1 MKTWYRKISR
11 DLDRP
16 QGYLPRFNTDEREE
30 PKPQTVTSP
39 IIDTVETEE
48 ENSRTEEDSQSA
60 HTTSPQTTSFKNKD
74 EFKATMLPI
83 YAKILSQMGLNTAY
97 AKMLVA
103 QDGLESAWGTKPSGK
118 FNFGGIKGTGSIK
131 RTREVIDGK
140 DVYINDSFRDFAS
153 LEDYA
158 KYKISLLNNN
168 RYKAFTGD
176 LSGFADRVSR
186 GGYATDPNYAET
198 LKRVIASAKHGGI
211 LKFQAGGTGE
221 IRPDNRSW
229 FKRKWDD
236 IATAYN
242 SSSWANSAPAS
253 IIAGFTPYGLFHYS
267 ASGDEDSA
275 RLAVLPGAVGTKE
288 VAKNAVK
295 AAEEL
300 FERYNDSTIQSLLN
314 DVAQVP
320 NKRSAINYAK
330 AGLKIPKYQNPA
342 STIERTSEPW
352 RVWNDYSNQGSMD
365 PNWRVPL
372 KKDPLPQKKYNVK
385 RNYDK
390 KAINDYG
397 ESYYDIVKTRVRDAH
412 DALIRNG
419 FSEDVKRLQE
429 PLSAVSIKET
439 GWRLTDPKNNYFGL
453 LINGDKKASYKTK
466 EESWDATIAY
476 LNKRYGIGNLNG
488 PWWESDSIEDF
499 VNRINNPELDTTL
512 HSQEDYDRYNRDR
525 VTSGETPQYMHAP
538 YWNNRNKRYNDE
550 VKDIIDRY
558 YGYYYME

>member
-1 MKTWYRKISR
+1 MDPPYEQIAKVK
-11 DLDRP
+11 
-16 QGYLPRFNTDEREE
+16 E
-30 PKPQTVTSP
+30 
-39 IIDTVETEE
+39 IID
-48 ENSRTEEDSQSA
+48 RWPGIMRD
-60 HTTSPQTTSFKNKD
+60 D
-74 EFKATMLPI
+74 YL
-83 YAKILSQMGLNTAY
+83 
-97 AKMLVA
+97 
-103 QDGLESAWGTKPSGK
+103 DKPSE
-118 FNFGGIKGTGSIK
+118 IYS
-131 RTREVIDGK
+131 RLMELR
-140 DVYINDSFRDFAS
+140 Y
-153 LEDYA
+153 
-158 KYKISLLNNN
+158 NNN
-168 RYKAFTGD
+168 LDPNHEYTLEEVRELRNKNHTGD
-176 LSGFADRVSR
+176 YL
-186 GGYATDPNYAET
+186 
-198 LKRVIASAKHGGI
+198 
-211 LKFQAGGTGE
+211 
-221 IRPDNRSW
+221 IRTKNQYYKSNINNP
-229 FKRKWDD
+229 
-236 IATAYN
+236 
-242 SSSWANSAPAS
+242 S
-253 IIAGFTPYGLFHYS
+253 IPEKVEPI
-267 ASGDEDSA
+267 E
-275 RLAVLPGAVGTKE
+275 
-288 VAKNAVK
+288 K
-295 AAEEL
+295 AIDLNLYKGAEEL

-397 ESYYDIVKTRVRDAH
+397 ESYYDIVKTRVREAH

-453 LINGDKKASYKTK
+453 LINGGKKASYKTK

-525 VTSGETPQYMHAP
+525 VTSGETPQCP
-538 YWNNRNKRYNDE
+538 ILK
-550 VKDIIDRY
+550 
-558 YGYYYME
+558 